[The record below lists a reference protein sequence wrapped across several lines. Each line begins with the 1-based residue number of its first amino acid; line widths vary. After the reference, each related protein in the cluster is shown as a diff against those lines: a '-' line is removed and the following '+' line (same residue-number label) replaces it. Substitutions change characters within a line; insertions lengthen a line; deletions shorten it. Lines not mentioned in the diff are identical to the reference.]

1 MTLLSILICSIPK
14 RKAMLDR
21 LLNQIDLYSKEYFK
35 LNELELIIDDSTDV
49 NIGFKRNRLLD
60 ISNGKYIAFI
70 DDDDSITESYF
81 KEIRKGIDADF
92 DCCSLRGVITWNG
105 RNPELFEH
113 SIKYN
118 AWNTTNNEIKYER
131 FPNHLNCIKSEIA
144 KQVDFPE
151 LNHGEDKDWSYKLR
165 DTGLVKTEH
174 FIDEIIYNYQYI
186 TNK

>member
-1 MTLLSILICSIPK
+1 MKLSLLICTIPW
-14 RKAMLDR
+14 RKEMLKR
-21 LLNQIDLYSKEYFK
+21 LLNQIADYSKDYFND
-35 LNELELIIDDSTDV
+35 NELELIIDDSINV
-49 NIGFKRNRLLD
+49 SIGFKRNRLLD

-81 KEIRKGIDADF
+81 KEIRKGIDNDV
-92 DCCSLRGVITWNG
+92 DCCSLRGIITWNG
-105 RNPELFEH
+105 GNPELFEH
-113 SIKYN
+113 SIKYT
-118 AWNTTNNEIKYER
+118 AWNTTTNQIKYER

-144 KQVDFPE
+144 KQVYFPE